1 MHLTGAAAWLAVFAL
16 LLPFSTL
23 AAAQSF
29 EDRLRACWACHGEN
43 GRSQVADVPSLG
55 AQPALY
61 TLIQLVMFRDK
72 LRVSTPMNE
81 ATRGLQDAE
90 LRKTADLTAA
100 LPPPE
105 PVTEAVDAERM
116 ARGRDLAV
124 KYRCNFCHQAD
135 FAGYNN
141 VPRLAGQREDYL
153 LNTLRSYKDNS
164 RYGYEAQMSEVLYS
178 LQDNDLVELAYFL
191 ARVR

>member
-1 MHLTGAAAWLAVFAL
+1 MLLTGAAAWLAVFAL

-43 GRSQVADVPSLG
+43 GRTQVPDVPSLG
-55 AQPALY
+55 GQPALY
-61 TLIQLVMFRDK
+61 TLIQLVMFRDR
-72 LRVSTPMNE
+72 LRVSAPMNE

-90 LRKTADLTAA
+90 LRKIADLIAA

-105 PVTEAVDAERM
+105 PVTEPVDAERM

-124 KYRCNFCHQAD
+124 KHRCNFCHQGD

-164 RYGYEAQMSEVLYS
+164 RYGYDAQMADVVYP

-191 ARVR
+191 ARVQ

>member
-1 MHLTGAAAWLAVFAL
+1 M
-16 LLPFSTL
+16 
-23 AAAQSF
+23 
-29 EDRLRACWACHGEN
+29 
-43 GRSQVADVPSLG
+43 PSC
-55 AQPALY
+55 A
-61 TLIQLVMFRDK
+61 
-72 LRVSTPMNE
+72 
-81 ATRGLQDAE
+81 
-90 LRKTADLTAA
+90 KTADLIAA

-105 PVTEAVDAERM
+105 PATEPVDAERM

-153 LNTLRSYKDNS
+153 IDTLRSYKDNS

-178 LQDNDLVELAYFL
+178 LQDNDLLELAYFL
-191 ARVR
+191 PE